1 VYSERLW
8 PSAGVWLLVPVV
20 AGAAFVALVPIGSA
34 VGLVGAL
41 AVAVAAVGGAA
52 VASPT
57 IRVTTGRG
65 GEMAAGKARIP
76 VALLGRTTPA
86 RGEDARRERGPA
98 LDARAFLLI
107 RGWVG
112 PVLRVELDDPQD
124 PTPYWLLST
133 RRPEALASA
142 VERATT
148 EAGGR

>member
-8 PSAGVWLLVPVV
+8 PSLGVWLLVPVV
-20 AGAAFVALVPIGSA
+20 AGAAFVALVP
-34 VGLVGAL
+34 VGFAAGLAGAL
-41 AVAVAAVGGAA
+41 VVAAAAVGGAVA
-52 VASPT
+52 ASPT
-57 IRVTTGRG
+57 LSVTTGRG
-65 GEMAAGKARIP
+65 GELVAGRARIP

-112 PVLRVELDDPQD
+112 PVLRVELNDPQD

-133 RRPEALASA
+133 RRPEALAA
-142 VERATT
+142 ALTRATT

>member
-1 VYSERLW
+1 V
-8 PSAGVWLLVPVV
+8 GVWLLVPVV
-20 AGAAFVALVPIGSA
+20 AAAAFVALVPIGSA
-34 VGLVGAL
+34 VGVAGAVV
-41 AVAVAAVGGAA
+41 VAAAAVGGAV

-57 IRVTTGRG
+57 ITVTTGRG
-65 GEMAAGKARIP
+65 SELVAGRARIP

-112 PVLRVELDDPQD
+112 PVLRVELHDAQD

-133 RRPEALASA
+133 RRPEALAA
-142 VERATT
+142 ALERATA